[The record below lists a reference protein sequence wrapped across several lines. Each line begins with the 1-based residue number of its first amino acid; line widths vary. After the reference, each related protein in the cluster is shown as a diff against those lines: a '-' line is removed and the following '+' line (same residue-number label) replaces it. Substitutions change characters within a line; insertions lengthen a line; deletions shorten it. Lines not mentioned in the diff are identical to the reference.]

1 MGRIPQMFL
10 HFLWEGKKENVLA
23 KEVWNVLNSQGQY
36 LIVEGKRLETEKENL
51 DELKQQAKTFTEKTL
66 PLLKALGIY

>member
-1 MGRIPQMFL
+1 M
-10 HFLWEGKKENVLA
+10 LA

-51 DELKQQAKTFTEKTL
+51 DELKQQASAFTEKTL
-66 PLLKALGIY
+66 PVLKALGIA